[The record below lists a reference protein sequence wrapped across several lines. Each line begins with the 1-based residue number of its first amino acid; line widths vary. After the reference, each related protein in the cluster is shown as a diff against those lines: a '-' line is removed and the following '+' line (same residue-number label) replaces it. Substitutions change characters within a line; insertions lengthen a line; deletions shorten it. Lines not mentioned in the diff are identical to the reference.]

1 MMPGTRPPFQGDSLG
16 DVFPRAEAHGLF
28 CFRPL
33 GDGKMSKL
41 KAPPVW
47 AVFSGALAASRLL
60 SGPGTAVAVPKKSEK
75 TALPSYVQISMLSG
89 IVGGFE
95 EHK

>member
-41 KAPPVW
+41 KGW
-47 AVFSGALAASRLL
+47 AVPARQT
-60 SGPGTAVAVPKKSEK
+60 GTADLNGEGEEAHPHCGRP
-75 TALPSYVQISMLSG
+75 LPDGDIPQWGRTI
-89 IVGGFE
+89 
-95 EHK
+95 